1 MDKNNDKRAVI
12 IWTVVVLSVI
22 TALVICYFV
31 VLYGKYV
38 GIHKNDNDIY
48 DESQNDENVDAVPK
62 LNYKY
67 MLVRQQDYFVIYKY
81 VIKDGEIYR
90 DFYDYA
96 MINPQMCDD
105 NLLDELE
112 IGIGFKDEEQL
123 YDFLQAYS
131 S

>member
-1 MDKNNDKRAVI
+1 MDKNNDKRAI
-12 IWTVVVLSVI
+12 MIWTVVVMAVI
-22 TALVICYFV
+22 TALVICYFA

-38 GIHKNDNDIY
+38 GINRDDKDIY
-48 DESQNDENVDAVPK
+48 DERQNNENVDAVPE
-62 LNYKY
+62 LTYKY
-67 MLVRQQDYFVIYKY
+67 MLVRQEDYFVIYKY

-96 MINPQMCDD
+96 MINPEMCDD
-105 NLLDELE
+105 NLLGDLE

>member
-48 DESQNDENVDAVPK
+48 DESQNDENVDAVPE